1 MNGLRT
7 ATLCIVGLY
16 LTAISSTVAP
26 SIGEESPITTKG
38 TQTSLTNSVDMKM
51 VLLKPGDV
59 WLGIPDKNDD
69 SKRFYWSRKV
79 WISEPFYL
87 ANTEVTQEQYRLVMG
102 EAPCKFKDNPRHQ
115 SRTFPIWMRS
125 NSARNSAGWRVACI
139 DCQRIPNGSTPVAP
153 AH

>member
-69 SKRFYWSRKV
+69 SKRFYWPRKV

-87 ANTEVTQEQYRLVMG
+87 ANTEVTQEQHR
-102 EAPCKFKDNPRHQ
+102 
-115 SRTFPIWMRS
+115 SRR
-125 NSARNSAGWRVACI
+125 RRAGA
-139 DCQRIPNGSTPVAP
+139 S
-153 AH
+153 